1 MTKSVAL
8 RCVLV
13 VALACAMCASALA
26 ESRPRIGLALSGGGA
41 RGFSHV
47 GVLKALETLRVP
59 VDCIVGTSAG
69 AAVGAA
75 YALGWSPQQIESRL
89 QGADWD
95 GDVFDDRP
103 SRTEVPLR
111 RKARAGAEPLG
122 VTMGVDTQGLKGGA
136 GVLVGQKISLFL
148 HEFLGNSTDWASFD
162 QLPIPFRAVTTD
174 LVTGTKVLSEH
185 GSLVDTVRAS
195 MAVPGAFAPVRKGS
209 MQLVDGGLSQ
219 NLPVESVRAL
229 CADTVIAV
237 NVGTPL
243 LGADEISGLLSV
255 ALQVISIQMEQNI
268 RASLAALA
276 PHDILITP
284 QLSNISPLDFAS
296 GTLGIPDGEAATL
309 NAAPALQAL
318 ALTETDYALWQAS
331 RAARRPSVPLVANL
345 VVGETRYV
353 DPAYFALPT
362 KADGVAPAQ
371 VDTAALHRKIRQWTG
386 SGDFSLIGYALRPA
400 EAGYQLQIEPQE
412 SSVGPNYLQLGFSG
426 ITDSTGNSDFVLQAA
441 FSKRWLN
448 TWGAE
453 WLSVARLGQARS
465 FSTEWF
471 QPLGVGSAAY
481 VQPRLFVTN
490 EPRTVFVNDRAV
502 GEFALRR
509 SGFELGV
516 GLQGRLGDVRL
527 AWMQS
532 DLSVEPS
539 VGLTQVAP
547 NRIPLDGW
555 RVSGLYDQLDD
566 PDFPRS
572 GSALNIDGYIARA
585 PSANSQRYQRWGVS
599 AVTAQS
605 RGAHTLRL
613 SGRWAQ
619 VSAAT
624 NSVADVVG
632 VGGLF
637 SLSGYQPNQFL
648 GREVWQGSLAYYQ
661 RLLPLPQP
669 FGNGLF
675 AGLSLEIARIRD
687 PVGNPQSSLQR
698 AGSALFLGASTALGP
713 VFLALGMASDGHRAV
728 YVYLGRP

>member
-1 MTKSVAL
+1 MTKSVTLWRAL
-8 RCVLV
+8 LV
-13 VALACAMCASALA
+13 VISGVLCANALA

-47 GVLKALETLRVP
+47 GVLKALEALRVP

-75 YALGWSPQQIESRL
+75 YALGWSPQEIESRL
-89 QGADWD
+89 QQADWD
-95 GDVFDDRP
+95 GDVFDDKP
-103 SRTEVPLR
+103 ARTEVPLR

-122 VTMGVDTQGLKGGA
+122 VTLGVDARGLKGGA
-136 GVLVGQKISLFL
+136 GVLAGQKISLFL
-148 HEFLGNSTDWASFD
+148 HEFLGSSTDWASFD

-174 LVTGTKVLSEH
+174 LVTGTKVLPEG

-195 MAVPGAFAPVRKGS
+195 MAVPGAFAPVRQGS

-243 LGADEISGLLSV
+243 LGPDEISGLLSV
-255 ALQVISIQMEQNI
+255 ALQVISLQMEQNI
-268 RASLAALA
+268 RASVAALT
-276 PHDILITP
+276 PQDILIAP
-284 QLSNISPLDFAS
+284 RLPDISALDFAN
-296 GTLGIPDGEAATL
+296 GTQGMPAGETATL
-309 NAAPALQAL
+309 QAAPALHSL
-318 ALTETDYALWQAS
+318 ALSEADYARWQSA
-331 RAARRPSVPLVANL
+331 RAARRPNAPLVASL
-345 VVGETRYV
+345 AIGETRYV
-353 DPAYFALPT
+353 DPAYFSLPERAT
-362 KADGVAPAQ
+362 GAAPAR
-371 VDTAALHRKIRQWTG
+371 VDTVGLHRKIREWTG

-400 EAGYQLQIEPQE
+400 ESGYQLQIDPRE
-412 SSVGPNYLQLGFSG
+412 SNVGPNYLQLGFSG

-453 WLSVARLGQARS
+453 WLSVLRLGQERS

-471 QPLGVGSAAY
+471 QPLGVNSAAY

-490 EPRTVFVNDRAV
+490 EPRTVFVNDQAV
-502 GEFALRR
+502 GEFALQRG
-509 SGFELGV
+509 GFELGL
-516 GLQGRLGDVRL
+516 GLQGRLGDMRM
-527 AWMQS
+527 AWVQS
-532 DLSVEPS
+532 DLRVEPS

-547 NRIPLDGW
+547 SRTRLDGW
-555 RVSGLYDQLDD
+555 RVRGLYDQLDD
-566 PDFPRS
+566 PDFPRG
-572 GSALNIDGYIARA
+572 GSALSVDGFIARTL
-585 PSANSQRYQRWGVS
+585 SASGQRYQRWGAD
-599 AVTAQS
+599 AVVAKS
-605 RGAHTLRL
+605 SGVHTLRL

-619 VSAAT
+619 VKSAT

-637 SLSGYQPNQFL
+637 NLSGYQPDQFL
-648 GREVWQGSLAYYQ
+648 GREVWQGALAYYQ

-675 AGLSLEIARIRD
+675 AGLSLEVARIRD
-687 PVGNPQSSLQR
+687 PVGSVHGSLQR

-713 VFLALGMASDGHRAV
+713 VFLALGAASGGHRRV